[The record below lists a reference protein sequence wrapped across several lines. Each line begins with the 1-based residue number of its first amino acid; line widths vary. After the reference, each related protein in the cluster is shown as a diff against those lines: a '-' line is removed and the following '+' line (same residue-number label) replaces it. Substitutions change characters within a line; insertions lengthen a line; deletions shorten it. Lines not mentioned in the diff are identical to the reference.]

1 MDTGGVEWL
10 QCVPPLE
17 KALNSCVSVHV
28 YQLVSGRVRCGHTDS
43 LEYMLYGSTQYVAV
57 VSTGSAPVV
66 CPPVL
71 RAVCVVRRLPA
82 GKSLLI
88 WVLLQIVPRIVF
100 KYYKVLVCFFHGDN
114 VGNLSC
120 PNGKGVLVCSEGE
133 SKHELNK

>member
-17 KALNSCVSVHV
+17 KALNSYVSVHV

-43 LEYMLYGSTQYVAV
+43 LEYMLYGSTQYVAA
-57 VSTGSAPVV
+57 VSTVSAPVV

-88 WVLLQIVPRIVF
+88 WVLLQYVPRIVF
-100 KYYKVLVCFFHGDN
+100 KYYKVLCVSSTGTMWGTCRA
-114 VGNLSC
+114 
-120 PNGKGVLVCSEGE
+120 PTGKVFWCVLRERV
-133 SKHELNK
+133 NMN

>member
-88 WVLLQIVPRIVF
+88 WVLRLRASDRLQVLQGVSMFLPRGQCGEPVVPQRERCSGVF
-100 KYYKVLVCFFHGDN
+100 
-114 VGNLSC
+114 
-120 PNGKGVLVCSEGE
+120 
-133 SKHELNK
+133 